1 VTACARPAPSPSRG
15 LKTIDRAAAR
25 LLRVQPQPV
34 VRREPLA
41 TAGARP
47 FETPLLLAGV
57 RCILRYVVLPLVL
70 PLLGIATGATIGIVT
85 GAALALLLTLDV
97 IAVVAIVATLR
108 RLWRLQHPRRWQYLP
123 LALALTLLV
132 GLFFVIDARVLV
144 V

>member
-1 VTACARPAPSPSRG
+1 VTACARPAPSSSRG
-15 LKTIDRAAAR
+15 IETIDRAVAR
-25 LLRVQPQPV
+25 LLRVQPQPPV
-34 VRREPLA
+34 PALA
-41 TAGARP
+41 VSGGQP

-57 RCILRYVVLPLVL
+57 RCILRFVVLPLVL

-123 LALALTLLV
+123 LALTMAVLV
-132 GLFFVIDARVLV
+132 AVFFVIDARVLV

>member
-1 VTACARPAPSPSRG
+1 VTASARAAPSSSRAVE
-15 LKTIDRAAAR
+15 TVDRTVAR
-25 LLRVQPQPV
+25 ILRVQPQPPV
-34 VRREPLA
+34 PALA
-41 TAGARP
+41 ATDPRP
-47 FETPLLLAGV
+47 FETPLLLAGL

-97 IAVVAIVATLR
+97 IAVVAIVAMLR

-123 LALALTLLV
+123 LALALGVLV